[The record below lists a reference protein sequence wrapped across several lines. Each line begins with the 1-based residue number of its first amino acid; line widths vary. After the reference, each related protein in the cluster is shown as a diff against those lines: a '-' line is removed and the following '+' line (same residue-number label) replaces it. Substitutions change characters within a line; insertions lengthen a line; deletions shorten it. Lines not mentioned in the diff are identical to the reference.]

1 MRKREI
7 EKLLERAVA
16 EALGVEL
23 KPRRQKASVVSLR
36 KKPDSADGHRVAA

>member
-23 KPRRQKASVVSLR
+23 KPARRKSLAVVARKAHTE
-36 KKPDSADGHRVAA
+36 HRAAA

>member
-23 KPRRQKASVVSLR
+23 KPAGRKVITASSR
-36 KKPDSADGHRVAA
+36 AAADQRAAA

>member
-7 EKLLERAVA
+7 EKLLQRALA

-23 KPRRQKASVVSLR
+23 KPAGRRIV
-36 KKPDSADGHRVAA
+36 DAALHAAQTGQRHAA